1 MVGIKAAA
9 LCRLPITDA
18 PWFPN
23 YSITRAL
30 PIPVLQRLP
39 DSQCDMDDLS
49 LPKINSLDLQQAD
62 SEAWDAIAAERIR
75 QSRSIELIA
84 SENFVSRA
92 VMEAQGS
99 VLTNKY
105 AEGYPGVRY
114 YGGCANADAV
124 ENLAIARAKAL
135 FGCAHANV
143 QPHSGSQAN
152 QGVYLAF
159 LEPGDKIM
167 GLDLRSGGHLTHG
180 SRVSVSGKWFQ
191 SISYEVDARSQRIDM
206 DQVRRIAL
214 KERPRLIIAGG
225 SAYSRQMD
233 WAEFRRI
240 ADRVGAIFMA
250 DIAHVAGL
258 VAAGVFPSPVEHA
271 HVTTTTTHKTLR
283 GPRGG
288 MILSA
293 DAEIARR
300 IDAAVFPGL
309 QSGPLM
315 HVVAAKAVALGE
327 ALKPAFRTY
336 ARAVVD
342 NARVLCDR
350 LSQGGLSVVSA
361 GTDCHLGVI
370 DLRPWELTG
379 KAAETALEQIGIT
392 VNKNAVP
399 GDGARPLVTSGIRVG
414 SAACT
419 TRGMGADEFREIGD
433 MILATLGGI
442 RSGTMNART
451 LKSIHEGVSDL
462 TGRFPLPY

>member
-1 MVGIKAAA
+1 
-9 LCRLPITDA
+9 
-18 PWFPN
+18 
-23 YSITRAL
+23 
-30 PIPVLQRLP
+30 
-39 DSQCDMDDLS
+39 MDDLS

-180 SRVSVSGKWFQ
+180 SSVSVSGKWFQ
-191 SISYEVDARSQRIDM
+191 SISYEVDARSQLIDM

-283 GPRGG
+283 
-288 MILSA
+288 
-293 DAEIARR
+293 
-300 IDAAVFPGL
+300 
-309 QSGPLM
+309 
-315 HVVAAKAVALGE
+315 
-327 ALKPAFRTY
+327 
-336 ARAVVD
+336 
-342 NARVLCDR
+342 
-350 LSQGGLSVVSA
+350 
-361 GTDCHLGVI
+361 
-370 DLRPWELTG
+370 
-379 KAAETALEQIGIT
+379 
-392 VNKNAVP
+392 
-399 GDGARPLVTSGIRVG
+399 
-414 SAACT
+414 
-419 TRGMGADEFREIGD
+419 
-433 MILATLGGI
+433 
-442 RSGTMNART
+442 
-451 LKSIHEGVSDL
+451 
-462 TGRFPLPY
+462 